1 MRKIRGKI
9 FTSKNIFEYGEVTVE
24 GKVISEVKLCNK
36 DDLTKEEQ
44 EQRIIP
50 GLVDIHMHGAC
61 GRDVCSCDDEGLRN
75 IAEYERQNGV
85 TSICLAT
92 MTLDEKTLID
102 ICKKHSLYIKNINN
116 EMLSNDFFSD
126 IEGIYLEGPFIAE
139 AKAGAQ
145 NPEHI
150 RKPDINLY
158 DELQKAS
165 GGLIKVV
172 TIAPEVEGAIEFIKH
187 VTGNTTKDKSDY
199 QDVEQCIVSIAHT
212 SALAYEVREAFVAG
226 ASQVTH
232 LYNAMTQMSHRE
244 PGVPGEAADHE
255 KVMVELICDGIH
267 IDPVMVRNTYKLFG
281 ASRIILV
288 SDSMEATGMPDGN
301 YILGDQKVIKKGN
314 RATLE
319 DGTIAG
325 SVTNL
330 YECMRNVISYGI
342 RVEDAVMTAT
352 VNPAKQIGIY
362 DKVGSLEAGKIA
374 NILIMDNQFNLREV
388 I

>member
-9 FTSKNIFEYGEVTVE
+9 FTAKNIFEYGEVTVE

-102 ICKKHSLYIKNINN
+102 ICKKRSLYIKNINN

-187 VTGNTTKDKSDY
+187 VAGNTTKDKSDY

-212 SALAYEVREAFVAG
+212 SALAYEAREAFVAG
-226 ASQVTH
+226 ANQVTH

-342 RVEDAVMTAT
+342 RVEDAVVTAT